1 MSLIG
6 NALSDLLGTVGGSVS
21 GATASVSTQSL
32 SALVAQKMAVSVEG
46 RASLVAASDVLK
58 DVFRK
63 PGDQSYCRV

>member
-46 RASLVAASDVLK
+46 GPHWLLPAMH
-58 DVFRK
+58 
-63 PGDQSYCRV
+63 